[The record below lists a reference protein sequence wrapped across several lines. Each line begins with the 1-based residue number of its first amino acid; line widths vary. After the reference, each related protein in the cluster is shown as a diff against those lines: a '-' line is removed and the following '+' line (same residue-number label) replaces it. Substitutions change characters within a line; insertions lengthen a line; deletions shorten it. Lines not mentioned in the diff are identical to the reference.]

1 MRKDGMQMLGRIIK
15 ILVSLVI
22 GVFIGWRIY
31 PYIQPYIS
39 SQDNTIE
46 DTTPEEV
53 FQGEIYMIWLWAKL

>member
-1 MRKDGMQMLGRIIK
+1 MQMLGRIIK

-31 PYIQPYIS
+31 PYILPYIS